1 MDKKEM
7 EKWKKDLFERYDVA
21 NKELKQA
28 SEAYDNVWDK
38 FDKVRRELREF
49 AIKDLESRMGNK

>member
-1 MDKKEM
+1 M